1 MIRRNHRGDIIDSRR
16 SIDTRVSGELLLG
29 EGWEAIAHTELT
41 RLKLTI
47 GIYQKQL
54 ERCAGYL
61 QLGRAV
67 EALDEA
73 CMAIAESSEHTDYEP

>member
-47 GIYQKQL
+47 GIY
-54 ERCAGYL
+54 
-61 QLGRAV
+61 
-67 EALDEA
+67 
-73 CMAIAESSEHTDYEP
+73 

>member
-54 ERCAGYL
+54 EGCAGYL